1 MKNRNRNPHRWFAAA
16 ALAVSLS
23 AATLTTGCK
32 DEVDASNLVTKTE
45 ATVWDYIDSV
55 AIYCDHAPAQR
66 GYILAIQS
74 IIINKAP
81 FGCILS

>member
-1 MKNRNRNPHRWFAAA
+1 MNSTLFLRKLCSGAAFV
-16 ALAVSLS
+16 LLLFGTLFGLS
-23 AATLTTGCK
+23 SCK

-55 AIYCDHAPAQR
+55 AIYSDYAPAQR

>member
-1 MKNRNRNPHRWFAAA
+1 MSTKSNLRRWAQGA
-16 ALAVSLS
+16 ALVLLAGMAAGLS
-23 AATLTTGCK
+23 SCK

-45 ATVWDYIDSV
+45 ATVWDDIDSV
-55 AIYCDHAPAQR
+55 AIYSDHAPAQR